1 MSSESVNE
9 IPSFELLIVCDWL
22 AAIVVC
28 VCYVL
33 YVTKVDV
40 KYYGKAQVQR

>member
-1 MSSESVNE
+1 MRFQVLSY
-9 IPSFELLIVCDWL
+9 LLYVIDWL
-22 AAIVVC
+22 LLLC

>member
-1 MSSESVNE
+1 MRFRVLSY
-9 IPSFELLIVCDWL
+9 LLYVIDWL
-22 AAIVVC
+22 LLLCVC
-28 VCYVL
+28 VCCVL